1 MTDTIHKHQRDRID
15 EIARLIDD
23 ALAKKFGAR
32 ESLMEELMALA
43 REHNAMI
50 DEYRRLRTK
59 ADLYNQYMVE
69 KYGPGGLNSD
79 DTLDGE

>member
-15 EIARLIDD
+15 EIATLIDD

-32 ESLMEELMALA
+32 ECFVEELMALA
-43 REHNAMI
+43 REHNSLR

-59 ADLYNQYMVE
+59 ADLYDQYMVE